1 MIDEILPQL
10 PNAGSR
16 CSCGENSD
24 QKPTPDASCYSA
36 GQVTQRTASEF
47 CLESPKTR
55 KILTG
60 LVHFG
65 PFWII
70 SPGDTRIQRDGLCLT
85 TCFGRLTKSCLIG
98 RKQFGGCTQNIV
110 GCTEC
115 ACDRLVAMMR
125 ASWQLMTGRS
135 TDGSPTKHGRVFE
148 RQESQMYPPNKCS
161 QVFCAPNR
169 E

>member
-1 MIDEILPQL
+1 M
-10 PNAGSR
+10 
-16 CSCGENSD
+16 
-24 QKPTPDASCYSA
+24 
-36 GQVTQRTASEF
+36 TQRTATEF

-65 PFWII
+65 PFWVI

-85 TCFGRLTKSCLIG
+85 TCFGKLTKSCLIG

-115 ACDRLVAMMR
+115 ACDRLVAMMK

-135 TDGSPTKHGRVFE
+135 TDGSPTKHGKVFE
-148 RQESQMYPPNKCS
+148 RQASQMYRPNKCS
-161 QVFCAPNR
+161 RTFNEPSYLEPGLMNCLFPVRRVSGPNFR
-169 E
+169 RARHHYIFVTDLS